1 MMEGG
6 WSMKAL
12 SYVMM
17 LMLVL
22 PSGAHAQTAH
32 MVDGTKAVGFAV
44 EPVPFGP
51 GETITYRAKW
61 GVFGTVGG
69 GSLEVEGIDTVRGQ
83 PSYRLAFRM
92 RGKVTFWSTDDVQR
106 SWLDVD
112 GLYAHRFHQTI
123 NSSTYQRNRTLDFL
137 RDEMRWVREG
147 KPEENG
153 ELATDIPLDDVS
165 FLYFVRTLPL
175 EVGETYTLPRYY
187 KDEGNPVTLEVLR
200 REKVKVPAGEFDAIV
215 VRPIIRTE
223 GLFGEGGEAE
233 VWFTDDENRLLVK
246 LQAKMGAGPFGG
258 TLRMEMQ
265 EYSPGTRLVGAPSQE
280 PLRANR

>member
-1 MMEGG
+1 
-6 WSMKAL
+6 MKAHSL
-12 SYVMM
+12 VMM
-17 LMLVL
+17 LMLAL
-22 PSGAHAQTAH
+22 PLGAAAQTSHTRDATQS
-32 MVDGTKAVGFAV
+32 VAFSV

-51 GETITYRAKW
+51 GETINYRAKW

-69 GSLEVEGIDTVRGQ
+69 GSLIVEGIDTVRGE
-83 PSYRLAFRM
+83 PSYKLAFRM
-92 RGKVTFWSTDDVQR
+92 KGKVTFWSTDDVQR

-112 GLYAHRFHQTI
+112 ELYSHRFHQTI

-137 RDEMRWVREG
+137 RDSMRWVREG

-215 VRPIIRTE
+215 VRPIIRTD
-223 GLFGEGGEAE
+223 GMFGEGGEAE
-233 VWFTDDENRLLVK
+233 VWFTDDEHRLLVK

-258 TLRMEMQ
+258 TLKMEM
-265 EYSPGTRLVGAPSQE
+265 ENYSPGTRLVGVPSQE
-280 PLRANR
+280 PLRAVR